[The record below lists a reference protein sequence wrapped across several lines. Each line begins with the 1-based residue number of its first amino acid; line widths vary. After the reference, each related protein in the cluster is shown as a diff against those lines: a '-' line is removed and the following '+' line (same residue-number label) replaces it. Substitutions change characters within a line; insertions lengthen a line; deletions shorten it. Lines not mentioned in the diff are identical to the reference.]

1 MIDRHMITTR
11 ITVQPS
17 MSGKWEWLPS
27 VWSRLTIVWGLILVL
42 NLFSTMPDD
51 RPYKYTESPQHGLTS
66 TLSTTSG
73 LGSNFT
79 NTSGMTLP
87 PTPSPRRKLSM
98 ASLNETPEME
108 AGQDPSQFPYL
119 YPAKPFTFRDIVQ
132 PDYRHRSYVPDYAPS
147 NRDAAYFG
155 RHY

>member
-1 MIDRHMITTR
+1 
-11 ITVQPS
+11 
-17 MSGKWEWLPS
+17 
-27 VWSRLTIVWGLILVL
+27 
-42 NLFSTMPDD
+42 MPDD
-51 RPYKYTESPQHGLTS
+51 RPYKMSDSPQHGLTS

-108 AGQDPSQFPYL
+108 PNQDNQLPYL
-119 YPAKPFTFRDIVQ
+119 YPGKPFHFRDTMQ
-132 PDYRHRSYVPDYAPS
+132 SDFKHRNYLPEYSS
-147 NRDAAYFG
+147 NNPDAAYFG
-155 RHY
+155 M